1 MKVAIITDTHYGARK
16 GSKHL
21 HDYFEKFYD
30 DVFFPTLEKEGIT
43 TVIHMGDA
51 FDSRKSIDYQS
62 LEWAKRVVFDRLKK
76 YDVHMIVG
84 NHDCYYKNTNNVN
97 SPGLLLQT
105 YKNIKTYNKIEEVV
119 IDNLKVLFI
128 PWINAENYQDSV
140 NAIKVSDSICAMGH
154 LELNGFR
161 AHRGHVMEEGMAC
174 DVFEKF
180 DKVFSGHYHT
190 RSDNG
195 RIFYLGNPYEMFWND
210 VNDTRGFHIFDTDT
224 LTHTPVNNPYKLFYN
239 IYYEDTN
246 HKLFNATEYENK
258 IVKVIVRKKSK
269 PKDFEK
275 FIDKLYSV
283 GVQDL
288 KIIENFDL
296 QENEDFE
303 IGEEENTLSILN
315 RYIDESETQYD
326 KSIIKNI
333 FQDLYK
339 QALRGRIKCI
349 SSLSKKIKTRVLMLC
364 KTSMVIRFFFYLRR
378 RMMLSDML

>member
-1 MKVAIITDTHYGARK
+1 MKIAIITDTHYGARK

-21 HDYFEKFYD
+21 HEYFEKFYD
-30 DVFFPTLEKEGIT
+30 DIFFPTLEAEGID

-62 LEWAKRVVFDRLKK
+62 LEWAKRVVFEKLKK
-76 YDVHMIVG
+76 YKVHMIIG
-84 NHDCYYKNTNNVN
+84 NHDCYYKNTNDVN
-97 SPGLLLQT
+97 SPALLLQT
-105 YKNIKTYNKIEEVV
+105 YKNIKTYSEISEIT
-119 IDNLKVLFI
+119 IDKLNILLI
-128 PWINAENYQDSV
+128 PWINSENFEESAKTIKSSKSV
-140 NAIKVSDSICAMGH
+140 CAMGH

-161 AHRGHVMEEGMAC
+161 AHRGHVMEDGMDC
-174 DVFEKF
+174 NLFDKF

-195 RIFYLGNPYEMFWND
+195 KIFYLGNPYEMFWND
-210 VNDTRGFHIFDTDT
+210 VNDTRGFHIFDTET

-246 HKLFNATEYENK
+246 YKLFNVSEYENK

-275 FIDKLYSV
+275 FIDKLYSI

-288 KIIENFDL
+288 KIIENFDI

-303 IGEEENTLSILN
+303 IGDEENTLSILN

-326 KSIIKNI
+326 KNIIKNI

-339 QALRGRIKCI
+339 QACE
-349 SSLSKKIKTRVLMLC
+349 VE
-364 KTSMVIRFFFYLRR
+364 
-378 RMMLSDML
+378 

>member
-16 GSKHL
+16 GSKFL

-30 DVFFPTLEKEGIT
+30 DVFFPTLEAEGIN

-84 NHDCYYKNTNNVN
+84 NHDCYYKNTNDVN
-97 SPGLLLQT
+97 SPELLLQT
-105 YKNIKTYNKIEEVV
+105 YSNIKTYSKVTEVT
-119 IDNLKVLFI
+119 IHNLNVLFI
-128 PWINAENYQDSV
+128 PWINAENFEDTI
-140 NAIKVSDSICAMGH
+140 NAIKISNSKCTMGH

-161 AHRGHVMEEGMAC
+161 AHRGHIMEEGM
-174 DVFEKF
+174 DGKLFEKF
-180 DKVFSGHYHT
+180 DRVFSGHYHT
-190 RSDNG
+190 RSDDG

-210 VNDTRGFHIFDTDT
+210 VNDTRGFTIFDTET

-246 HKLFNATEYENK
+246 HKLFNTTEYKNK

-269 PKDFEK
+269 PKEFEK
-275 FIDKLYSV
+275 FIDKLYSA

-288 KIIENFDL
+288 KIIENF
-296 QENEDFE
+296 EIKESEEFE
-303 IGEEENTLSILN
+303 ISEDENTLSILN
-315 RYIDESETQYD
+315 RYIDESEFELD
-326 KSIIKNI
+326 KNTIKGI

-339 QALRGRIKCI
+339 QVCE
-349 SSLSKKIKTRVLMLC
+349 V
-364 KTSMVIRFFFYLRR
+364 
-378 RMMLSDML
+378 D

>member
-1 MKVAIITDTHYGARK
+1 MKIAIITDTHYGARK
-16 GSKHL
+16 GSKYL

-30 DVFFPTLEKEGIT
+30 DVFFPTLEEENIN

-105 YKNIKTYNKIEEVV
+105 YKNIKTYSEVSEV
-119 IDNLKVLFI
+119 TIHNLKLLFI
-128 PWINAENYQDSV
+128 PWINAENFESSV
-140 NAIKVSDSICAMGH
+140 LSIKSTTSKCAMGH

-161 AHRGHVMEEGMAC
+161 AHRGHIMEDGM
-174 DVFEKF
+174 DSKLFEKF
-180 DKVFSGHYHT
+180 HKVFSGHYHT
-190 RSDNG
+190 RSDDG

-210 VNDTRGFHIFDTDT
+210 VNDPRGFTIFDTET
-224 LTHTPVNNPYKLFYN
+224 LEHTTINNPYKLFYN
-239 IYYEDTN
+239 VYYDDTN
-246 HKLFNATEYENK
+246 YKLFNTSEYKDK
-258 IVKVIVRKKSK
+258 IVKVIVRKKSR

-288 KIIENFDL
+288 KIVENF
-296 QENEDFE
+296 EIKESEEFEVSED
-303 IGEEENTLSILN
+303 ENTISILN
-315 RYIDESETQYD
+315 RYIDESDFELD
-326 KSIIKNI
+326 KNVIKNI
-333 FQDLYK
+333 FQNLYR
-339 QALRGRIKCI
+339 QSCE
-349 SSLSKKIKTRVLMLC
+349 VE
-364 KTSMVIRFFFYLRR
+364 
-378 RMMLSDML
+378 